1 MFENIKGRTE
11 KPSLLRK
18 LLSIFY
24 GRIHILAKKSFW
36 PTFLQRILI
45 EGAFFIYPKVF
56 SSDEEMSGYKKLPKT
71 NYTMLYQFQMLF
83 EEDILDL
90 FTFLYLVFHLKL
102 YKERKSP
109 SIIFFGVK
117 KQQQVNRLRLAIGL
131 NFLYCL
137 DGFSKGYLR
146 NSDVIFY
153 L

>member
-1 MFENIKGRTE
+1 MNLDNCIYLVSILKRFSYYSICLRISKVELK
-11 KPSLLRK
+11 SLHCYVNY
-18 LLSIFY
+18 F

-71 NYTMLYQFQMLF
+71 KYTMLYQFQMLF

-102 YKERKSP
+102 YKERKSLC
-109 SIIFFGVK
+109 ID
-117 KQQQVNRLRLAIGL
+117 NLL
-131 NFLYCL
+131 
-137 DGFSKGYLR
+137 
-146 NSDVIFY
+146 
-153 L
+153 